1 VTTTTLRPSRQLPRR
16 PTRTGARRQKTLGAA
31 LREGFA
37 VALAAVMI
45 GVPLW
50 LVLGTSAKSFGQSQQ
65 PSLSLPTQWH
75 VASNYS
81 TAYREGDLI
90 AGLAGSL
97 LVVAPSVIVILLLAS
112 MAAWVLG
119 RRRGFAASAVYGL
132 LVSGI
137 LMPPAVVTIVLELR
151 EFHISQ
157 TRVGLIAVYVALYLS
172 VSTFFMTGFVR
183 TIPAELEEAARVDG
197 AGPWRIYFSVVLPLL
212 RPVIAT
218 AAILV
223 TIFEWNDVFYSF
235 FVLGG
240 SSATTLPLNLFQ
252 VASAQLYI
260 NNWQLIFAYIV
271 LMSLP
276 LIVVF
281 VVGQRRIVSGL
292 TSGAIK

>member
-1 VTTTTLRPSRQLPRR
+1 MTATTFRPLGQLSRR
-16 PTRTGARRQKTLGAA
+16 PARTGARRGKSLAAA
-31 LREGFA
+31 LRAGFA
-37 VALAAVMI
+37 IAAAAVLI

-65 PSLSLPTQWH
+65 PSLSLPAQWH

-151 EFHISQ
+151 EFHIAQ
-157 TRVGLIAVYVALYLS
+157 NRVGLIAVYVALYLS